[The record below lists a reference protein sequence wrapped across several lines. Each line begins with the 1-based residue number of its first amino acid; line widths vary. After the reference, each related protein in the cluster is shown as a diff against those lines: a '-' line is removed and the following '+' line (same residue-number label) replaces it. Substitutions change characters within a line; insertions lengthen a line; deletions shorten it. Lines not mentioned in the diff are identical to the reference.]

1 MYIVGYLGAS
11 TKSQDAK
18 RAQKR
23 MKSFAEDNG
32 YRIAAWYI
40 ENETGASL
48 QRPELMRMLDEADKG
63 DVILI
68 EQVDRLS
75 RLSEDDWDALKTII
89 NAKQLAVVSLDLP
102 TSQMALTDKSGSDFQ
117 GAMLRAINGMM
128 LDMLAAISRKD
139 YEDRRRR
146 QREGIDKAKA
156 EGKFLG
162 RRADEDLHRVIMTL
176 RKNGSSLADVSRI
189 SGASLSTVN
198 RVCKKLREE
207 AE

>member
-1 MYIVGYLGAS
+1 MYIFGYLRAS

-23 MKSFAEDNG
+23 MKAFAEDNG
-32 YRIAAWYI
+32 HRVAAWYI
-40 ENETGASL
+40 ENESGASL
-48 QRPELMRMLDEADKG
+48 QRPELMRMLDDADTG

-75 RLSEDDWDALKTII
+75 RLSEDDWGALKTII

-102 TSQMALTDKSGSDFQ
+102 TSQMVLTDKSENDFQ

-156 EGKFLG
+156 EGKFHG
-162 RRADEDLHRVIMTL
+162 RRADEDLHLVIMTL
-176 RKNGSSLADVSRI
+176 RKSGKSLADVSRI

-207 AE
+207 TE

>member
-1 MYIVGYLGAS
+1 MYIFGYLRAS

-40 ENETGASL
+40 ENESGASL

-162 RRADEDLHRVIMTL
+162 RRADEDLHMAIMTL
-176 RKNGSSLADVSRI
+176 RKSGRSLADVSRI

>member
-1 MYIVGYLGAS
+1 MYIFGYLRAS

-32 YRIAAWYI
+32 YRIDAWYI
-40 ENETGASL
+40 DNESGASL

-117 GAMLRAINGMM
+117 RAINGMM

-146 QREGIDKAKA
+146 QREGVDKAKA
-156 EGKFLG
+156 QGKFLG

>member
-1 MYIVGYLGAS
+1 MYIFGYLRAS

-23 MKSFAEDNG
+23 MKAFAEDNG
-32 YRIAAWYI
+32 HRVAGWYI
-40 ENETGASL
+40 ENESGASL
-48 QRPELMRMLDEADKG
+48 QRPELMRMLDDADKG

-75 RLSEDDWDALKTII
+75 RLSEEDWGALKTII
-89 NAKQLAVVSLDLP
+89 SAKQLAVVSLDLP
-102 TSQMALTDKSGSDFQ
+102 TSQMALSDKSGNDFQ

-156 EGKFLG
+156 EGKFHG
-162 RRADEDLHRVIMTL
+162 RRADEDLHMVIMTL
-176 RKNGSSLADVSRI
+176 RKSGKSLADVSRI

>member
-1 MYIVGYLGAS
+1 MYIFGYLRAS

-23 MKSFAEDNG
+23 MKSFAEDTG
-32 YRIAAWYI
+32 YRIDAWYI
-40 ENETGASL
+40 ENESGASL

-68 EQVDRLS
+68 EQVDLLS

-117 GAMLRAINGMM
+117 RAINGLM

-156 EGKFLG
+156 QGKFLG

>member
-1 MYIVGYLGAS
+1 MYIFGYLRAS

-23 MKSFAEDNG
+23 MKAFAEDHG
-32 YRIAAWYI
+32 HRVAAWYI
-40 ENETGASL
+40 ENESGASL

-75 RLSEDDWDALKTII
+75 RLSEDDWGALKTII
-89 NAKQLAVVSLDLP
+89 YAKQLAVVSLDLP
-102 TSQMALTDKSGSDFQ
+102 TSQMALTDKSGNDFQ
-117 GAMLRAINGMM
+117 GAMLRAINAMM

-156 EGKFLG
+156 EGKFHG
-162 RRADEDLHRVIMTL
+162 RRADEDLHMVIMTL
-176 RKNGSSLADVSRI
+176 RKSGKSLADVSRL

-207 AE
+207 AD

>member
-1 MYIVGYLGAS
+1 MYIFGYLRAS

-32 YRIAAWYI
+32 YRIDAWYI
-40 ENETGASL
+40 ENESGASL

-117 GAMLRAINGMM
+117 RAINGMM

-156 EGKFLG
+156 QGKFLG
-162 RRADEDLHRVIMTL
+162 RRADEDLHMVIMTL
-176 RKNGSSLADVSRI
+176 RKSGKSLADVSRI

>member
-1 MYIVGYLGAS
+1 MYIFGYLRAS

-32 YRIAAWYI
+32 YRIDAWYI
-40 ENETGASL
+40 ENESGASL

-117 GAMLRAINGMM
+117 RAINGMM

-156 EGKFLG
+156 QGKFLG

-198 RVCKKLREE
+198 RVCKKLHEE

>member
-1 MYIVGYLGAS
+1 MYIFGYLRAS

-23 MKSFAEDNG
+23 MKSFAEGNG
-32 YRIAAWYI
+32 YRIDDWYI
-40 ENETGASL
+40 ENESGASL
-48 QRPELMRMLDEADKG
+48 QRPELMRMLNEADKG

-68 EQVDRLS
+68 EQIDRLS

-102 TSQMALTDKSGSDFQ
+102 TSQMALTDKSASDFQ

-162 RRADEDLHRVIMTL
+162 RRADEDLHMAIMTL
-176 RKNGSSLADVSRI
+176 RKSGKSLADVSRI

>member
-1 MYIVGYLGAS
+1 MYIFGYLRAS

-23 MKSFAEDNG
+23 MKAFAEDNG
-32 YRIAAWYI
+32 HRVAAWYI
-40 ENETGASL
+40 ENESGASL
-48 QRPELMRMLDEADKG
+48 QRPELMRMLDDADTG

-75 RLSEDDWDALKTII
+75 RLSEDDWGALKTII

-102 TSQMALTDKSGSDFQ
+102 TSQMALTDKSGNDFQ

-156 EGKFLG
+156 EGKFHG
-162 RRADEDLHRVIMTL
+162 RRADEDLHLVIMTL
-176 RKNGSSLADVSRI
+176 RKSGKSLADVSRI

>member
-1 MYIVGYLGAS
+1 MYIFGYLRAS

-23 MKSFAEDNG
+23 MKSFAEGNG
-32 YRIAAWYI
+32 YRIDAWYI
-40 ENETGASL
+40 ENESGASL
-48 QRPELMRMLDEADKG
+48 QRPELMRMLNEADKG

-68 EQVDRLS
+68 EQIDRLS

-102 TSQMALTDKSGSDFQ
+102 TSQMALTDKSASDFQ

-128 LDMLAAISRKD
+128 FDMLAAISRKD

-162 RRADEDLHRVIMTL
+162 RRADEDLHMAIMTL
-176 RKNGSSLADVSRI
+176 RKSGRSLADVSRI

>member
-1 MYIVGYLGAS
+1 MYIFGYLRAS

-23 MKSFAEDNG
+23 MKAFAEDNG
-32 YRIAAWYI
+32 HRVAAWYI
-40 ENETGASL
+40 ENESGASL
-48 QRPELMRMLDEADKG
+48 QRPELMRMLDDADTG

-75 RLSEDDWDALKTII
+75 RLSEDDWGALKTII

-102 TSQMALTDKSGSDFQ
+102 TSQMALTDKSGNDFQ

-156 EGKFLG
+156 EGKFHG
-162 RRADEDLHRVIMTL
+162 RRADEDLHMVIMTL
-176 RKNGSSLADVSRI
+176 RKSGKSLADVSRI

-207 AE
+207 DE

>member
-1 MYIVGYLGAS
+1 MYISGYLRAS

-32 YRIAAWYI
+32 YRIDAWYI
-40 ENETGASL
+40 ENESAASL

-89 NAKQLAVVSLDLP
+89 NVKQLAVVSLDLP
-102 TSQMALTDKSGSDFQ
+102 TSQMALTDKSGNDFQ

-128 LDMLAAISRKD
+128 LDMLTAISRKD

-162 RRADEDLHRVIMTL
+162 RRADEDLHMAIMTL
-176 RKNGSSLADVSRI
+176 RKGGRSLADVSRI

>member
-1 MYIVGYLGAS
+1 MYIFGYLRAS

-23 MKSFAEDNG
+23 MKSFAEGNG
-32 YRIAAWYI
+32 YRIDDWYI
-40 ENETGASL
+40 ENESGASL
-48 QRPELMRMLDEADKG
+48 QRPELMRMLNEADKG

-68 EQVDRLS
+68 EQIDRLS

-102 TSQMALTDKSGSDFQ
+102 TSQMALTDKSASDFQ

-162 RRADEDLHRVIMTL
+162 RRADEDLHMAIMTL
-176 RKNGSSLADVSRI
+176 RKSGRSLADVSRI

>member
-1 MYIVGYLGAS
+1 MYIFGYLRAS

-23 MKSFAEDNG
+23 LKSFAGDNG
-32 YRIAAWYI
+32 YRIDAWYI
-40 ENETGASL
+40 ENESGASL
-48 QRPELMRMLDEADKG
+48 QKPELMRMLDEADKG

-68 EQVDRLS
+68 EQIDRLS

-102 TSQMALTDKSGSDFQ
+102 TSQMALTDKSGSDFK
-117 GAMLRAINGMM
+117 GAMLRAVNGMM

-146 QREGIDKAKA
+146 QREGISKAKA

-162 RRADEDLHRVIMTL
+162 RRADEDLHMAIMTL
-176 RKNGSSLADVSRI
+176 RKSGRSLADVSRI

>member
-1 MYIVGYLGAS
+1 MHISGYLRAS

-32 YRIAAWYI
+32 YRIDAWYI
-40 ENETGASL
+40 ENESGASL

-102 TSQMALTDKSGSDFQ
+102 TSQMTLTNKSGSDFQ
-117 GAMLRAINGMM
+117 GLC
-128 LDMLAAISRKD
+128 
-139 YEDRRRR
+139 
-146 QREGIDKAKA
+146 
-156 EGKFLG
+156 
-162 RRADEDLHRVIMTL
+162 
-176 RKNGSSLADVSRI
+176 
-189 SGASLSTVN
+189 SGLST
-198 RVCKKLREE
+198 E
-207 AE
+207 

>member
-1 MYIVGYLGAS
+1 MYIFGYLRAS

-23 MKSFAEDNG
+23 MKAFAEDNG
-32 YRIAAWYI
+32 HRVAAWYI
-40 ENETGASL
+40 ENESGASL
-48 QRPELMRMLDEADKG
+48 QRPELMRMLDDADKG

-75 RLSEDDWDALKTII
+75 RLSEEDWGALKTII
-89 NAKQLAVVSLDLP
+89 SAKQLAVVSLDLP
-102 TSQMALTDKSGSDFQ
+102 TSQMALSDKSGNDFQ

-156 EGKFLG
+156 EGKFHG
-162 RRADEDLHRVIMTL
+162 RRADEDLHMVIMTL
-176 RKNGSSLADVSRI
+176 RKSGKSLADVSRI

>member
-1 MYIVGYLGAS
+1 MHISGYLRAS

-40 ENETGASL
+40 ENESGASL

-89 NAKQLAVVSLDLP
+89 NAKQLAVVCLDLP

-128 LDMLAAISRKD
+128 LDMLAAISRND

-162 RRADEDLHRVIMTL
+162 RRADEDLHMAIMTL
-176 RKNGSSLADVSRI
+176 RKSGRSLADVSRI

>member
-1 MYIVGYLGAS
+1 MYIFGYLRAS

-23 MKSFAEDNG
+23 MKAFAEDNG
-32 YRIAAWYI
+32 HRVAAWYI
-40 ENETGASL
+40 ENESGASL
-48 QRPELMRMLDEADKG
+48 QRPELMRMLDDADTG

-75 RLSEDDWDALKTII
+75 RLSEDDWGALKTII

-102 TSQMALTDKSGSDFQ
+102 TSQMALTDKSGNDFQ

-156 EGKFLG
+156 EGKFHG
-162 RRADEDLHRVIMTL
+162 RRADEDLHMVIMTL
-176 RKNGSSLADVSRI
+176 RKSGKSLADVSRI

>member
-1 MYIVGYLGAS
+1 L
-11 TKSQDAK
+11 
-18 RAQKR
+18 
-23 MKSFAEDNG
+23 
-32 YRIAAWYI
+32 
-40 ENETGASL
+40 
-48 QRPELMRMLDEADKG
+48 
-63 DVILI
+63 
-68 EQVDRLS
+68 
-75 RLSEDDWDALKTII
+75 DALKTII

-102 TSQMALTDKSGSDFQ
+102 TSQMALTDKSASDFQ
-117 GAMLRAINGMM
+117 GAMRRAIKGMM

-162 RRADEDLHRVIMTL
+162 RRADEDLHMAIMTL
-176 RKNGSSLADVSRI
+176 RKSGRSLADVSRI

>member
-1 MYIVGYLGAS
+1 MYIFGYLRAS
-11 TKSQDAK
+11 TKSPDAK

-40 ENETGASL
+40 ENESGASL

-89 NAKQLAVVSLDLP
+89 TAKQVAVVSLDLP

-117 GAMLRAINGMM
+117 GAMLRASNGMM

>member
-1 MYIVGYLGAS
+1 MYIFGYLRAS

-32 YRIAAWYI
+32 YRIDAWYI
-40 ENETGASL
+40 ENESGASL
-48 QRPELMRMLDEADKG
+48 QKPELMRMLDEADKG

-68 EQVDRLS
+68 EQIDRLS

-128 LDMLAAISRKD
+128 LEMLAAISRKD

-162 RRADEDLHRVIMTL
+162 RRADEDLHMAIMTL
-176 RKNGSSLADVSRI
+176 RKSGRSLADVSRI